1 MGSVAV
7 ADTAT
12 VAGYLRMD
20 AVREL
25 LPSDVRF
32 EWGIKGEPQN
42 NGRFSLYALKVSTP
56 DGKAPLDG
64 SVIVDARETYAE
76 RGAEAKVSMSMNSEG
91 IQDWARLTG
100 DNIGRCIAIVLDGYV
115 YSCSGRSP
123 EDRRRKF
130 GNLG

>member
-42 NGRFSLYALKVSTP
+42 NGVSLFMRSR
-56 DGKAPLDG
+56 
-64 SVIVDARETYAE
+64 SARPT
-76 RGAEAKVSMSMNSEG
+76 
-91 IQDWARLTG
+91 ARLRWT
-100 DNIGRCIAIVLDGYV
+100 AA
-115 YSCSGRSP
+115 
-123 EDRRRKF
+123 
-130 GNLG
+130 

>member
-1 MGSVAV
+1 PAAEEAASASGASRYTREENPLFSLLNPYDGGGAVVGSVAV

-42 NGRFSLYALKVSTP
+42 NGRFSLYALKVS
-56 DGKAPLDG
+56 
-64 SVIVDARETYAE
+64 
-76 RGAEAKVSMSMNSEG
+76 
-91 IQDWARLTG
+91 
-100 DNIGRCIAIVLDGYV
+100 
-115 YSCSGRSP
+115 
-123 EDRRRKF
+123 
-130 GNLG
+130 